1 MNPRPYLS
9 ILQLGM
15 CFRYLSGSMLKVDP
29 SIRPNVEDVHAE
41 LVALA
46 FDRNLDLKSAFVV
59 SLILPIT
66 HKMEIGVAKIVGQ
79 IAEKAVC
86 RSVFLTT

>member
-1 MNPRPYLS
+1 
-9 ILQLGM
+9 
-15 CFRYLSGSMLKVDP
+15 MLKVDP

-66 HKMEIGVAKIVGQ
+66 HKMEKISLKF
-79 IAEKAVC
+79 EFF
-86 RSVFLTT
+86 FLIFLY